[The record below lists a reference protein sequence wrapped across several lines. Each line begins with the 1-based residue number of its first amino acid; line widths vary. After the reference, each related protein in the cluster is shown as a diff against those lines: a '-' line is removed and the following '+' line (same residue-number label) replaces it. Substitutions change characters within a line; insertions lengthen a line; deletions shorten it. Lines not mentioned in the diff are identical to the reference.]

1 MVRLAV
7 LASLLLSLV
16 IPCNATSAPLA
27 KEAEVNGVRIQYLED
42 GSGAPVVFV
51 HGVVSDHR
59 AWEPVR
65 DEIARKYRFIAPTQ
79 RYFGTGPWKD
89 DGREFSV
96 ATFADDLAKFVM
108 SLNAGWLVFWR
119 SCGRD
124 HGSEKSV
131 AGPQSRSV
139 RGQHD
144 VRAAGGQR

>member
-1 MVRLAV
+1 VFAFNTWRM
-7 LASLLLSLV
+7 
-16 IPCNATSAPLA
+16 AP
-27 KEAEVNGVRIQYLED
+27 ER
-42 GSGAPVVFV
+42 PVVFV

-89 DGREFSV
+89 DGREYSV
-96 ATFADDLAKFVM
+96 ATLLLTISPSFVNVTQCGTC
-108 SLNAGWLVFWR
+108 SPRWLVFWR

-131 AGPQSRSV
+131 AGPQSRFV